1 MAKLSLIALLL
12 ALAGCGTMTDS
23 RSLVVV
29 CGVLGAC
36 EIENA
41 SENEGDTEQEEGA
54 QDVAPELDLTP

>member
-12 ALAGCGTMTDS
+12 ALAGCGTMESS

-41 SENEGDTEQEEGA
+41 SENEGDTEQEEGN